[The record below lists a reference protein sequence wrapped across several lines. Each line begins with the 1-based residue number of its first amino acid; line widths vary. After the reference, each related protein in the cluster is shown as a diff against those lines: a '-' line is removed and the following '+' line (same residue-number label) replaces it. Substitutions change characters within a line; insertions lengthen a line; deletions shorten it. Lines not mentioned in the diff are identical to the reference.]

1 MPHADSLVGRFEN
14 ERKRLHAVA
23 YRMLGS
29 TAEAEDAVQDAW
41 LRLSKSNADDI
52 DNLGGWL
59 TTVVGR
65 IALNMLQSRRTR
77 GDDDGAA
84 RLPDPVVT
92 TIDRG
97 DPEQLAILADSVGL
111 AMLVVLDAL
120 SPAERLAYVLHDL
133 FDMSF
138 QEIAKV
144 IDRSPMA
151 ARQLASRARRRVR
164 SATVP
169 DADRATQQ
177 RVADAFL
184 AAAREGDFEKLLTVL
199 DPDIVM
205 HIDGGTE
212 RANASKI
219 VRGARTVA
227 MGLLHFGKSLTPFAV
242 WVNGAPGF
250 LGRRPDGAL
259 QSVLAMTI
267 TNGRIVALHALTDAA
282 RLERLHMAM
291 AEKRG

>member
-1 MPHADSLVGRFEN
+1 MPHADSLAGRFER

-65 IALNMLQSRRTR
+65 IALNMLQSRKTR
-77 GDDDGAA
+77 GGDDGAA

-92 TIDRG
+92 SGDR

-120 SPAERLAYVLHDL
+120 SPAERLAYVLHDM

-138 QEIAKV
+138 QEIAQV
-144 IDRSPMA
+144 IDRSPVA

-184 AAAREGDFEKLLTVL
+184 AAAREGNFEKLLAVL

-242 WVNGAPGF
+242 WVNGTPGF

-282 RLERLHMAM
+282 RLEKLHVAM
-291 AEKRG
+291 GEQRG

>member
-1 MPHADSLVGRFEN
+1 MPHADSLAGRFES

-65 IALNMLQSRRTR
+65 IALNMLQSRKTR
-77 GDDDGAA
+77 GGDDGAA

-92 TIDRG
+92 SGDR

-120 SPAERLAYVLHDL
+120 SPAERLAYVLHDM
-133 FDMSF
+133 FYMSF
-138 QEIAKV
+138 QEIAQV
-144 IDRSPMA
+144 IDRSPVA

-184 AAAREGDFEKLLTVL
+184 AAAREGDFEKLLAVL

-242 WVNGAPGF
+242 WVNGTPGF

-282 RLERLHMAM
+282 RLEKLNVAM
-291 AEKRG
+291 GEKRG